1 MLWTKD
7 SLPELLEFVGF
18 RVVLHEYYDRKGK
31 FHMNKN
37 MSVEEIPR
45 WGFVERSFRF
55 MRYKQDLKL
64 VMLML
69 TRHCLLPFPAPFCC
83 CCLFRRAFFTADPHA
98 RELSS

>member
-1 MLWTKD
+1 VGGSRCQVLWTKD
-7 SLPELLEFVGF
+7 SLPELLELVGF

-37 MSVEEIPR
+37 TSVEEIPR

-55 MRYKQDLKL
+55 MRYKQDRKL

-69 TRHCLLPFPAPFCC
+69 RCIYRC
-83 CCLFRRAFFTADPHA
+83 
-98 RELSS
+98 